1 MSLLK
6 WQQLAK
12 SKSKIGDKINY
23 TRDVITKHKIG
34 QQTDQET
41 FGRLFKPVT
50 TKLDDV
56 IDSNLNRMLPRR
68 KQLVKKGE
76 VPDYGIRVEDDVED
90 MNLGDIFDE
99 QPVLPE
105 SEKQIALK
113 PPTYEE
119 SLADIFDGKEI
130 YVDPQ
135 YFPQDQDLPPEYDDD
150 EVPDYAID
158 DDDITKEQLD
168 DIGLPNYD
176 SVNIVLSQPEMTP
189 KKSQSY
195 LKKILKSASLKR
207 HQLKGYK
214 SSVTK
219 DYQSGYISDAER
231 QYRNKRI
238 DDARVVLNKYI
249 KHYENKVKTM
259 KGFGIKARRK
269 KQHGGNFIF
278 FNDPK
283 KLLNKLELII
293 GSLNAGNTSIQMRNT
308 GVNIL
313 DTLLKM
319 ATINRSQYNKL
330 YNQYFKV

>member
-34 QQTDQET
+34 QQTNQET

-50 TKLDDV
+50 SKLDDV
-56 IDSNLNRMLPRR
+56 IDSNLIRMLPRR
-68 KQLVKKGE
+68 KQQVKKGE
-76 VPDYGIRVEDDVED
+76 VPDYSIRVEDDVED

-99 QPVLPE
+99 QPVSPE
-105 SEKQIALK
+105 LEKQIMSK
-113 PPTYEE
+113 PPSYEE
-119 SLADIFDGKEI
+119 SLKDLLDGKKEI

-135 YFPQDQDLPPEYDDD
+135 YFPPEYDED
-150 EVPDYAID
+150 EGIDYTMTD
-158 DDDITKEQLD
+158 YDETQSYLD
-168 DIGLPNYD
+168 DLGLPNYE
-176 SVNIVLSQPEMTP
+176 SIGMVLNQPEMTC
-189 KKSQSY
+189 KKSKGY
-195 LKKILKSASLKR
+195 LKTVLKNASLKR

-214 SSVTK
+214 ATITK
-219 DYQSGYISDAER
+219 KFNNGEISEAER
-231 QYRNKRI
+231 QENNKRI
-238 DDARVVLNKYI
+238 DNARRVLNEYI
-249 KHYENKVKTM
+249 DYYDSKVKSM
-259 KGFGIKARRK
+259 KGLGINSRK
-269 KQHGGNFIF
+269 HRGGNIMF
-278 FNDPK
+278 FNNPNELLK
-283 KLLNKLELII
+283 KLEVVI
-293 GSLNAGNTSIQMRNT
+293 GSKLAGNTSIQMRNT